1 MKKQFIYAL
10 SALLAAGFTSCED
23 QLTENPDSSYKKEQF
38 FTTEGNAQMAITGI
52 YDTFAKTEHYGQFE
66 MAMPTSDD
74 TYYIN
79 GTGTDNTRRDI
90 SHYMVKTTNTW
101 IQNIWDYK
109 FQGIDRANYAIDGI
123 EGMEGYKDNAKLN
136 SLVAEARFLRA
147 FLAFDAVKYWGDVPF
162 KTTYTAS
169 YEEAFQPRT
178 GREAI
183 YDQIVS
189 DLDFAKTHLPWSNA
203 ASSPEKANQGA
214 ARALLMRVLLQRA
227 GYSLQMDGT
236 MTRPDDAKRKEYF
249 NAVLTEWQAFIDNGY
264 HYFNTV
270 GGKDKDGK
278 VIGSYEQLFRNFS
291 HGDPD
296 SKESIFEIAFY
307 TPDGNKEDASTW
319 GTYIGPLVDAPVI
332 KTSEAKNFMGRANAF
347 FRVVTDWKKF
357 FEDTD
362 ERRDVMVCTYDM
374 KWNKEAYN
382 HVKTEVA
389 EKKGWYPG
397 KWRREWMPIGYNEPN
412 NVNVNFCPIRY
423 ADVVLMAAEAYNET
437 DNSPEAWNLINSVR
451 TRAKATPITSAN
463 YATLLK
469 APKVYDLPFISD
481 ADEKGKV
488 RTALYWERGFELAF
502 EGQRKFDLIRWN
514 ILPEALN
521 LFGTKATV
529 NKNLADDKKLYPAYL
544 NFTKGQHELFP
555 IPLDEM
561 QSNAKLENKNNPK
574 Y

>member
-10 SALLAAGFTSCED
+10 SALLAVGFSSCED
-23 QLTENPDSSYKKEQF
+23 LLTENPDSSYKKEQF

-52 YDTFAKTEHYGQFE
+52 YDSFAKLEHYGQFE
-66 MAMPTSDD
+66 MAMPSSDD

-123 EGMEGYKDNAKLN
+123 ESMEGYKENTKLV

-147 FLAFDAVKYWGDVPF
+147 FLAFDLVKYWGDVPF
-162 KTTYTAS
+162 KTVYTAS

-183 YDQIVS
+183 YDQIIS
-189 DLDFAKTHLPWSNA
+189 DLDFAKNNLPWSNA

-236 MTRPDDAKRKEYF
+236 MTRPDDAKREKYF
-249 NAVLTEWQAFIDNGY
+249 KAVLTEWQAFEDNGY
-264 HYFNTV
+264 HYFNKE
-270 GGKDKDGK
+270 GGEDKTGK
-278 VIGSYEQLFRNFS
+278 EIGSYEQLFRNFS
-291 HGDPD
+291 NGNLD

-307 TPDGNKEDASTW
+307 TPDGNKEDASNW

-362 ERRDVMVCTYDM
+362 QRRDVMVCTYDM

-437 DNSPEAWNLINSVR
+437 NNSPEAWNLINRVR

-514 ILPEALN
+514 ILPEALT

-529 NKNLADDKKLYPAYL
+529 NKNLADDKKPYPAYL